1 MEDFVGMRVFLQE
14 SKYVPVPGGAECML
28 CTVTLGKDSPA
39 LQALGA
45 KNRRVILVGE
55 AFLRL
60 PHVKKLLLLRA
71 EQLRQEQHLT
81 EDMGRP
87 EGVASTSLD
96 REIASRERLAWEF
109 KPKLI
114 ERTLKSRDGVEV
126 KSATRVA
133 QGIYANS
140 DDHYKPARHPF
151 GKGGKEYRFCVV
163 TEEDREEEQRDIERW
178 GEELEGQLPLG
189 GEA

>member
-28 CTVTLGKDSPA
+28 CTVTLAKGSPA

-45 KNRRVILVGE
+45 ENRRVILVGE

-71 EQLRQEQHLT
+71 EQLRQEQKLT
-81 EDMGRP
+81 ADLGRP

-114 ERTLKSRDGVEV
+114 ERTLKSRDGVVV
-126 KSATRVA
+126 KSATKVA

-140 DDHYKPARHPF
+140 DDHYKPAKHPL
-151 GKGGKEYRFCVV
+151 GKGGKEHRFCIV
-163 TEEDREEEQRDIERW
+163 TEKDIQ
-178 GEELEGQLPLG
+178 EGTDQESINHRGRYDTEPRRG
-189 GEA
+189 